1 MKLFVDT
8 GAFIALTVGDDENHP
23 AAAAFYRDAK
33 EKGARFLT
41 TNLVLCETMNYLRAR
56 VSHQVAVLF
65 WESLKKSGSL
75 KFITVT
81 PSKEEGAF
89 TIFKQ
94 YADKGFSFT
103 DCTSFA
109 VMKALRLKKAFAF
122 DKHFEQ
128 FEGITRLPSRRT
140 TCLPMPARFSPRAR
154 PPKDERPSA

>member
-8 GAFIALTVGDDENHP
+8 GAFIALTVGDDDNHP

-33 EKGARFLT
+33 ARGARFLT

-56 VSHQVAVLF
+56 VSHGVAVLF
-65 WESLKKSGSL
+65 WESLKKSGHVEVIPVS
-75 KFITVT
+75 TA
-81 PSKEEGAF
+81 KEEGGF

-94 YADKGFSFT
+94 YADKRFSFT

-122 DKHFEQ
+122 DKHLEQ
-128 FEGITRLPSRRT
+128 FEGITRLP
-140 TCLPMPARFSPRAR
+140 
-154 PPKDERPSA
+154 